1 MTFEEKSFKKKLRKK
16 KKKQELTFF
25 FLNEQMIE
33 MSKRI
38 WCVHA

>member
-16 KKKQELTFF
+16 KKKELTFF